1 MPRVQEL
8 LRREVINL
16 SDGEK
21 MGYAS
26 DVELDTENGRI
37 AAIILPEKGKGINLF
52 GRGNEIRIPWRDIR
66 RISDDLIMVERDGVP
81 ADLTKS
87 L

>member
-26 DVELDTENGRI
+26 DVELDTDSGRI
-37 AAIILPEKGKGINLF
+37 AAIILPEKGKGISLF
-52 GRGNEIRIPWRDIR
+52 GRGSEIRIPWRDIR

-87 L
+87 

>member
-1 MPRVQEL
+1 MPRVQDL

-16 SDGEK
+16 SGGEK

-37 AAIILPEKGKGINLF
+37 AALILPEKGKSRGLF
-52 GRGNEIRIPWRDIR
+52 GRPSEIRIPWRDIR
-66 RISDDLIMVERDGVP
+66 RISDDLIMVESSELP
-81 ADLTKS
+81 AVKT
-87 L
+87 